1 MYTQRSRFDFYVA
14 IAYWII
20 RMGGLWIMG
29 LMFKHQIK
37 GNNLILIGIALIGVI
52 FVLIKDRNPATIG
65 FTGDNLKSNLIISLS
80 LVAVSFVISIIAGRY
95 KIDMLVYCLFYYLFL
110 IALLEEICYRG
121 IIQNY
126 LFGLRCNKYMI
137 YLIGAAM
144 FSLSH
149 LPFQM
154 YVNNDVSFGYIWK
167 SIPQLILLFFMH
179 LILCF
184 IAYRRKSIIIPIA
197 LHFVLDYLQEVI

>member
-52 FVLIKDRNPATIG
+52 FVLIKDRNPAAIG

-80 LVAVSFVISIIAGRY
+80 LVAVSFNIYFPLYSEEKVATPLS
-95 KIDMLVYCLFYYLFL
+95 LVVVLATIVPSSF
-110 IALLEEICYRG
+110 
-121 IIQNY
+121 
-126 LFGLRCNKYMI
+126 
-137 YLIGAAM
+137 
-144 FSLSH
+144 
-149 LPFQM
+149 
-154 YVNNDVSFGYIWK
+154 NN
-167 SIPQLILLFFMH
+167 
-179 LILCF
+179 
-184 IAYRRKSIIIPIA
+184 
-197 LHFVLDYLQEVI
+197 